1 MWLYVFF
8 SKLYLASQ
16 DAPEVMRVAESLAEW
31 VSVCIDFNDVTLV
44 SEDTYRRL
52 HCCNPDDPDDHDDY
66 DDYDDFDDPD
76 DDHDDPEMIF
86 VTSITQAALV

>member
-1 MWLYVFF
+1 M
-8 SKLYLASQ
+8 
-16 DAPEVMRVAESLAEW
+16 
-31 VSVCIDFNDVTLV
+31 TLV

-52 HCCNPDDPDDHDDY
+52 HCCIPEDPDDHDDY

>member
-1 MWLYVFF
+1 MGQRF
-8 SKLYLASQ
+8 
-16 DAPEVMRVAESLAEW
+16 
-31 VSVCIDFNDVTLV
+31 IDFNDVTLV